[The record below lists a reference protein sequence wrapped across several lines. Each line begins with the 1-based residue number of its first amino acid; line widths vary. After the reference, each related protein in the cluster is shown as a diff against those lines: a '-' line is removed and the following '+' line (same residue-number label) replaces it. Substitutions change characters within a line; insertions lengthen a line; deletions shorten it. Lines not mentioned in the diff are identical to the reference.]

1 MDENIGKKINML
13 TIKKLSHIKGKYDK
27 YYLCRCECGNE
38 KVIVYRSLKAGV
50 TKSCGCL
57 AIKTATKH
65 GFSNHKL
72 YFVLQGMI
80 ERCTNS
86 NHRAYCR
93 YGARGISVCDEWI
106 KDKNS
111 FFTWAIN
118 NGYQEGLSIDRID
131 NDKGYYPDNCRW
143 TTDSEQ
149 NINKHYK
156 RSKSGYKNIE
166 LINKKYRVEI
176 KRQKNIRQS
185 KALSLEKAITLRDLW
200 LKEYKENPEK
210 WIEETINKTYKRE

>member
-1 MDENIGKKINML
+1 MDENIGKKFNML

-185 KALSLEKAITLRDLW
+185 KALSLEKAITLRDSW

-210 WIEETINKTYKRE
+210 WIKETINKTYKRE